1 MNQSLNAALRRDAML
16 GLAVALASTSLMAQ
30 GGRGG
35 GAGGGGNAPA
45 IAITAAA
52 AAGTTLTILGVN
64 FPANPIVSLAGS
76 LLPIVG
82 VPGSQVIQ
90 AALPNGVIPGS
101 NRLEVF
107 PSTGGRSAVFEVTLG
122 AVGPDGIQGA
132 QGPTGDTGA
141 TGPQGDQGA
150 TGDTGGTGATGPQGD
165 QGATGDTGGT
175 GATGPQGDQGATGD
189 TGGTGATGPQG
200 DQGATGDTGGTGATG
215 PQGDQGA
222 TGDTGA
228 TGPQGGQGIQGATGA
243 TGPVDAAVAA
253 ALTTVQA
260 DVCALYA
267 ITGASPVPSYCP
279 QVFQYSEAF
288 VSFQNTGPGTPQGD
302 NWITFRASLDTG
314 AFTFTKVAFSGS
326 NDPTVFTCSNPAAV
340 ALIANALRTAGATTQ
355 SCDGHTWRVGT
366 HGYTELGVDTIASGS
381 CQSPGFIVRPDIRNR
396 NWGGFNSPTCSG
408 PSQTM
413 TVTFTATP

>member
-1 MNQSLNAALRRDAML
+1 MNQSLNAALRRAAML

-101 NRLEVF
+101 YRLEVF
-107 PSTGGRSAVFEVTLG
+107 PSTGGLSAVFEVTLG

-165 QGATGDTGGT
+165 QGATGDTGDQGTQGVEGPT
-175 GATGPQGDQGATGD
+175 GATGD
-189 TGGTGATGPQG
+189 
-200 DQGATGDTGGTGATG
+200 
-215 PQGDQGA
+215 
-222 TGDTGA
+222 
-228 TGPQGGQGIQGATGA
+228 QGIQGPA
-243 TGPVDAAVAA
+243 GPVAAIGTSCPSGEAVVGINANGTLACAPFVAPQPPPAYQPAGLSPGDTYRLVFVTSGTRDATLVAIAPYNIFVDGFGETLIPNHDWRAIGSTQQVDARDNTLTVPATEPAAFQGIYRVDGVKVAA
-253 ALTTVQA
+253 DYTDLWDGVIDNPILIDEGGVSRPSFVETWTGTEINGERTDFPLGLPLGFGVTYGKYNETIATWIQFDSASNNLAQFP
-260 DVCALYA
+260 LYA
-267 ITGASPVPSYCP
+267 ISEILTVSVASP
-279 QVFQYSEAF
+279 
-288 VSFQNTGPGTPQGD
+288 
-302 NWITFRASLDTG
+302 
-314 AFTFTKVAFSGS
+314 
-326 NDPTVFTCSNPAAV
+326 
-340 ALIANALRTAGATTQ
+340 
-355 SCDGHTWRVGT
+355 
-366 HGYTELGVDTIASGS
+366 
-381 CQSPGFIVRPDIRNR
+381 
-396 NWGGFNSPTCSG
+396 
-408 PSQTM
+408 
-413 TVTFTATP
+413 

>member
-1 MNQSLNAALRRDAML
+1 MNQSLNAALRRAAML

-101 NRLEVF
+101 YSLQVF
-107 PSTGGRSAVFEVTLG
+107 RSTGGRSAVFEVTLG

-150 TGDTGGTGATGPQGD
+150 TGDTGGTGG
-165 QGATGDTGGT
+165 
-175 GATGPQGDQGATGD
+175 
-189 TGGTGATGPQG
+189 
-200 DQGATGDTGGTGATG
+200 TG

>member
-1 MNQSLNAALRRDAML
+1 MNQSLNAALRRAAML

-165 QGATGDTGGT
+165 QGATGDTGDQGTQGVEGPT
-175 GATGPQGDQGATGD
+175 GATGD
-189 TGGTGATGPQG
+189 
-200 DQGATGDTGGTGATG
+200 
-215 PQGDQGA
+215 
-222 TGDTGA
+222 
-228 TGPQGGQGIQGATGA
+228 QGIQGPA
-243 TGPVDAAVAA
+243 GPVAAIGTSCPSGEAVVGINANGTLACAPFVAPQPPPAYQPAGLSPGDTYRLVFVTSGTRDATLVAIGPLQHLRGWLRGNA
-253 ALTTVQA
+253 HSESRLARDRIDTTSRCTRQHL
-260 DVCALYA
+260 D
-267 ITGASPVPSYCP
+267 GASHRARC
-279 QVFQYSEAF
+279 
-288 VSFQNTGPGTPQGD
+288 VSRDLPRRRRKGRG
-302 NWITFRASLDTG
+302 RL
-314 AFTFTKVAFSGS
+314 
-326 NDPTVFTCSNPAAV
+326 
-340 ALIANALRTAGATTQ
+340 
-355 SCDGHTWRVGT
+355 H
-366 HGYTELGVDTIASGS
+366 
-381 CQSPGFIVRPDIRNR
+381 
-396 NWGGFNSPTCSG
+396 
-408 PSQTM
+408 
-413 TVTFTATP
+413 